1 MSCSEEGGMGRGWGE
16 IFIEFCVRDEGGPL
30 PVRVPEG
37 PLVVRGSLLGME
49 RVFGGGPVQEAR
61 DRARMRGREGLGGE
75 GMLYCWGARVT
86 GASHQLGGFIY
97 SPTRLSASEKTRS
110 LVSSKR
116 MSS

>member
-1 MSCSEEGGMGRGWGE
+1 MGRGWGE

-49 RVFGGGPVQEAR
+49 RVFWGGPVQEAR

-86 GASHQLGGFIY
+86 GASHQLGASY
-97 SPTRLSASEKTRS
+97 TPPPARLHLKKEKFLVASQGTG
-110 LVSSKR
+110 
-116 MSS
+116 